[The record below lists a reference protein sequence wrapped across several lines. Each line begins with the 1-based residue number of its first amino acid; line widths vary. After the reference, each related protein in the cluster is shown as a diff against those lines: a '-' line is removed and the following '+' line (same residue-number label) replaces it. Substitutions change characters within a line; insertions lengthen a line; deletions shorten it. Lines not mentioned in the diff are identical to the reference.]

1 MTYVVSDLNGHLDV
15 FRDLLE
21 KISFS
26 EKRDVMY
33 VLGDIVDYGPQPM
46 ELVQDLSTRINV
58 YPIAGDRDYTAARLL
73 TAYEKMLKTGE
84 RPADFAEEMADWI
97 RDGGR
102 TTMEEYRQLDDDDR
116 EGVLDYLTDMP
127 LYEEVTVGGRD
138 YLLLHRGI
146 YDFTPNLDLD
156 ELEPEDFF
164 SESPDPADTY
174 FKDRITVVGHMPTA
188 ETQNTEPRIYRGNGI
203 IFINCG
209 LAQGGRLGCLRLE
222 DGAEFY
228 V

>member
-1 MTYVVSDLNGHLDV
+1 MTYVVSDLNGHLDE
-15 FRDLLE
+15 FHDLLE
-21 KISFS
+21 KINFR
-26 EKRDVMY
+26 EKYDVMY
-33 VLGDIVDYGPQPM
+33 ILGDIVDYGPRPI
-46 ELVQDLSTRINV
+46 ELIQDISTRINV
-58 YPIAGDRDYTAARLL
+58 YPVAGDHDYTAARLL

-84 RPADFAEEMADWI
+84 KPADFADDMADWI

-102 TTMEEYRQLDDDDR
+102 TTMEQYRELEDDDR

-127 LYEEVTVGGRD
+127 LYEQVTVGDKD

-156 ELEPEDFF
+156 ELTPDDFF
-164 SESPDPADTY
+164 SESPDPSDTY
-174 FKDRITVVGHMPTA
+174 FTDTITVVGHLPTTEA
-188 ETQNTEPRIYRGNGI
+188 ENVDARIYRGNGI
-203 IFINCG
+203 LFINCG
-209 LAQGGRLGCLRLE
+209 VSQGGRLGCLRLE

>member
-1 MTYVVSDLNGHLDV
+1 
-15 FRDLLE
+15 
-21 KISFS
+21 
-26 EKRDVMY
+26 MY

-46 ELVQDLSTRINV
+46 ELVQDPSTRINV

-73 TAYEKMLKTGE
+73 TAYEKN
-84 RPADFAEEMADWI
+84 AENRGDRRILRRGMADWI

-156 ELEPEDFF
+156 ELAPEDFF
-164 SESPDPADTY
+164 SES
-174 FKDRITVVGHMPTA
+174 RILPTRILRTESRSWGGCPTA

-203 IFINCG
+203 IFH
-209 LAQGGRLGCLRLE
+209 
-222 DGAEFY
+222 
-228 V
+228 

>member
-84 RPADFAEEMADWI
+84 RPARGRAGLS
-97 RDGGR
+97 DG
-102 TTMEEYRQLDDDDR
+102 YAA
-116 EGVLDYLTDMP
+116 V
-127 LYEEVTVGGRD
+127 
-138 YLLLHRGI
+138 
-146 YDFTPNLDLD
+146 
-156 ELEPEDFF
+156 
-164 SESPDPADTY
+164 
-174 FKDRITVVGHMPTA
+174 
-188 ETQNTEPRIYRGNGI
+188 
-203 IFINCG
+203 
-209 LAQGGRLGCLRLE
+209 
-222 DGAEFY
+222 
-228 V
+228 

>member
-1 MTYVVSDLNGHLDV
+1 
-15 FRDLLE
+15 
-21 KISFS
+21 
-26 EKRDVMY
+26 
-33 VLGDIVDYGPQPM
+33 
-46 ELVQDLSTRINV
+46 
-58 YPIAGDRDYTAARLL
+58 
-73 TAYEKMLKTGE
+73 
-84 RPADFAEEMADWI
+84 
-97 RDGGR
+97 
-102 TTMEEYRQLDDDDR
+102 
-116 EGVLDYLTDMP
+116 MP
-127 LYEEVTVGGRD
+127 GLP
-138 YLLLHRGI
+138 L

-156 ELEPEDFF
+156 ELAPEDFF

-174 FKDRITVVGHMPTA
+174 FTDRITVVGHMPTA

>member
-127 LYEEVTVGGRD
+127 LYE
-138 YLLLHRGI
+138 
-146 YDFTPNLDLD
+146 
-156 ELEPEDFF
+156 
-164 SESPDPADTY
+164 
-174 FKDRITVVGHMPTA
+174 
-188 ETQNTEPRIYRGNGI
+188 
-203 IFINCG
+203 
-209 LAQGGRLGCLRLE
+209 
-222 DGAEFY
+222 
-228 V
+228 

>member
-15 FRDLLE
+15 FRDLLK

-84 RPADFAEEMADWI
+84 RPADLRRRWQTGSATAGAPQWRSTASWTMTTARACWI
-97 RDGGR
+97 
-102 TTMEEYRQLDDDDR
+102 
-116 EGVLDYLTDMP
+116 
-127 LYEEVTVGGRD
+127 
-138 YLLLHRGI
+138 I
-146 YDFTPNLDLD
+146 
-156 ELEPEDFF
+156 
-164 SESPDPADTY
+164 
-174 FKDRITVVGHMPTA
+174 
-188 ETQNTEPRIYRGNGI
+188 
-203 IFINCG
+203 
-209 LAQGGRLGCLRLE
+209 
-222 DGAEFY
+222 
-228 V
+228 